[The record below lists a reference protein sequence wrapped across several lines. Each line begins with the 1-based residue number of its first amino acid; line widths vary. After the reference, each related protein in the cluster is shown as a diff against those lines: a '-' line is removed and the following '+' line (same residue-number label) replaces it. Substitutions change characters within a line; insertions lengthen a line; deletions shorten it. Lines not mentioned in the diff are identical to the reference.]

1 MSERPILI
9 AYDGS
14 EDARAAIARAGELL
28 TPGPALVVTLWHA
41 AERLLSTSA
50 GVATYAPIFGEI
62 DELERSNARASAEQ
76 GAALAREAGFD
87 ASPLVVRSS
96 DRNVWR
102 AILDLGAEH
111 DARAIV
117 LGSRGQ
123 GGLTDVLLGSVPGR
137 VVHHADRPVLVVRAE
152 RSS

>member
-14 EDARAAIARAGELL
+14 EDAKSAITTAGELL
-28 TPGPALVVTLWHA
+28 TPGPALVVTIWPA
-41 AERLLSTSA
+41 AERVVTTSA
-50 GVATYAPIFGEI
+50 GAATYARMLGEM
-62 DELERSNARASAEQ
+62 DDLERTNARATAVE
-76 GAALAREAGFD
+76 GAALAREVGFD
-87 ASPLVVRSS
+87 ASPLVARS

-102 AILDLGAEH
+102 AILDLSAEH

-117 LGSRGQ
+117 VGSRGQ
-123 GGLTDVLLGSVPGR
+123 GGLSGVLLGSVPGR
-137 VVHHADRPVLVVRAE
+137 VVHHADRPVLVVRAK

>member
-1 MSERPILI
+1 MPERPILI

-14 EDARAAIARAGELL
+14 EDARAAITSAGELL
-28 TPGPALVVTLWHA
+28 TPGPALVVTIWPA
-41 AERLLSTSA
+41 AERSVSTSA
-50 GVATYAPIFGEI
+50 GPATYAPIFGEI
-62 DELERSNARASAEQ
+62 DELERSNAQASAAE
-76 GAALAREAGFD
+76 GAALAREVGFD
-87 ASPLVVRSS
+87 ASPVVGRS

-102 AILDLGAEH
+102 AILDLAAEH

-117 LGSRGQ
+117 VGSRGQ

-137 VVHHADRPVLVVRAE
+137 VVHHADRPVLVVRTK

>member
-1 MSERPILI
+1 MPERPILF

-14 EDARAAIARAGELL
+14 EDAMSAITSAGELL
-28 TPGPALVVTLWHA
+28 TPGPALVVTIWHA
-41 AERLLSTSA
+41 AERVVSTSA
-50 GVATYAPIFGEI
+50 GIATYAPIFGEI

-76 GAALAREAGFD
+76 GAALAREVGFD
-87 ASPLVVRSS
+87 ASPLVARS

-117 LGSRGQ
+117 VGSRGQ

-137 VVHHADRPVLVVRAE
+137 VIHHADRPVLVVRAK

>member
-1 MSERPILI
+1 MPERPILI

-14 EDARAAIARAGELL
+14 EDAKSAIASAGELL
-28 TPGPALVVTLWHA
+28 TPGPALIVTFWHA
-41 AERLLSTSA
+41 AECLLSTSA
-50 GVATYAPIFGEI
+50 GPATYAPIFSEI
-62 DELERSNARASAEQ
+62 DELERSNAQASAAE
-76 GAALAREAGFD
+76 GVALAREVGFD
-87 ASPLVVRSS
+87 ASPVVGRS

-102 AILDLGAEH
+102 AILDLAAED

-117 LGSRGQ
+117 VGSRGQ

-137 VVHHADRPVLVVRAE
+137 VVHHADRPVLVVRAK

>member
-1 MSERPILI
+1 MPERPILI

-14 EDARAAIARAGELL
+14 EDAKSAITSAGELL
-28 TPGPALVVTLWHA
+28 TPGPALIVTLWHP
-41 AERLLSTSA
+41 AERLISTSA
-50 GVATYAPIFGEI
+50 GAATYAPIFGEI
-62 DELERSNARASAEQ
+62 DELERTNARSSAEE
-76 GAALAREAGFD
+76 GAALARGVGFE
-87 ASPLVVRSS
+87 ASPLVARS

-117 LGSRGQ
+117 VGSRGQ

-137 VVHHADRPVLVVRAE
+137 VVHHADRPVLVVRAK
-152 RSS
+152 RAS

>member
-1 MSERPILI
+1 MPERPILI

-14 EDARAAIARAGELL
+14 EDARAAITSAGELL
-28 TPGPALVVTLWHA
+28 TPGPALIVTFWHP
-41 AERLLSTSA
+41 AERLVSTSA
-50 GVATYAPIFGEI
+50 GPASYAPIFGEI
-62 DELERSNARASAEQ
+62 DELERTNARSSAEE
-76 GAALAREAGFD
+76 GAALAREVGFD
-87 ASPLVVRSS
+87 AGPLVARS

-117 LGSRGQ
+117 VGSRGQ

-137 VVHHADRPVLVVRAE
+137 VVHL
-152 RSS
+152 